1 MTTRHFCSQCSIYQ
15 RFATFTPQ
23 TSAISGERKSPLL
36 CISSHL
42 WVRKAIL
49 CQKLKQAKS
58 NEGGRDRHSSAL
70 AKPEKDML
78 ENPSEEDPD
87 NPRRLK
93 L

>member
-1 MTTRHFCSQCSIYQ
+1 
-15 RFATFTPQ
+15 
-23 TSAISGERKSPLL
+23 
-36 CISSHL
+36 
-42 WVRKAIL
+42 L